1 MKMVITKNNATW
13 MVNGKKLNE
22 CFGFERDF
30 FISFIRFMTHE
41 KSLEEYEPT
50 KKTLNLKRHNYKFT
64 NKINV

>member
-13 MVNGKKLNE
+13 MVNGKKLND

-30 FISFIRFMTHE
+30 FISFLRFMTHE

-50 KKTLNLKRHNYKFT
+50 KKNA
-64 NKINV
+64 